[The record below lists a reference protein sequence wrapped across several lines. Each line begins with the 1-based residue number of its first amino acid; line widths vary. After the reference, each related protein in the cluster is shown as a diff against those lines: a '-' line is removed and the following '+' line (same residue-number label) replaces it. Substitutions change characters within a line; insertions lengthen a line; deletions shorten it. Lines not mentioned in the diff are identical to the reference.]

1 MEIIII
7 KITLRASWV
16 HSLKEK
22 RMVVKSLVKKLQNK
36 FNISV
41 SEVENQ
47 DIHKNIVIGISGVC
61 ISNKQADSTIENIIN
76 FVYENTDAEIININT
91 TIDVY

>member
-1 MEIIII
+1 MKIIIM

-22 RMVVKSLVKKLQNK
+22 RMVVKSLVKKLQNT
-36 FNISV
+36 FNVSV
-41 SEVENQ
+41 IEVENQ
-47 DIHKNIVIGISGVC
+47 DIHKNIAIGISGVC
-61 ISNKQADSTIENIIN
+61 INNKQADCTMENIIN
-76 FVYENTDAEIININT
+76 FVYKNTDAEVINIDS

>member
-1 MEIIII
+1 MKIIII

-47 DIHKNIVIGISGVC
+47 DIHKTIVIGISGVC

>member
-1 MEIIII
+1 MKIIIM
-7 KITLRASWV
+7 KITLRAIWV
-16 HSLKEK
+16 RSLKEK
-22 RMVVKSLVKKLQNK
+22 RMVVKSLVKRLQNK

-61 ISNKQADSTIENIIN
+61 IDKKQADSIMENIIN
-76 FVYENTDAEIININT
+76 FVYENTDAEVIDINT
-91 TIDVY
+91 NIDVY